1 MIIILS
7 SIDFLYSSDLV
18 TYISYWLELI
28 CCCSVAQLCP
38 TLCNPMDCSTSG
50 FPVLHYLLEFAQTH
64 VCWVSDA
71 IQPSHLLSPPSPPAV
86 NLSQHQGLFQWVGFL
101 HQVAKVLEL
110 QHHSFQWIFRVDFL
124 WDWPVGSPCNP
135 KNSQASI
142 FQHSAFFMVQISY
155 LYMTTGKTILLTL
168 QTLFSTVM
176 SLLFNMLSRFV
187 IAFLPRSKHLLI
199 SWLLSPSMVI
209 LKPKKIESVT
219 VSTFSPSIC
228 YEVMRTDAMILV
240 FWMLFLSQIFHS
252 PFSPSSRGSFVHL
265 ML

>member
-1 MIIILS
+1 
-7 SIDFLYSSDLV
+7 
-18 TYISYWLELI
+18 
-28 CCCSVAQLCP
+28 
-38 TLCNPMDCSTSG
+38 MDCSTPG
-50 FPVLHYLLEFAQTH
+50 FPVHHQLPEPTQTH
-64 VCWVSDA
+64 VHRVSDA
-71 IQPSHLLSPPSPPAV
+71 IQPSHPLFFPPSGSFLMSQFFTSGGQSIGASASFLPMNIQGWFPLGLTSWISLQSKE
-86 NLSQHQGLFQWVGFL
+86 LSSI
-101 HQVAKVLEL
+101 LE
-110 QHHSFQWIFRVDFL
+110 
-124 WDWPVGSPCNP
+124 
-135 KNSQASI
+135 ASI

>member
-135 KNSQASI
+135 KNSQASWKHL
-142 FQHSAFFMVQISY
+142 F
-155 LYMTTGKTILLTL
+155 
-168 QTLFSTVM
+168 FSTQP
-176 SLLFNMLSRFV
+176 SLW
-187 IAFLPRSKHLLI
+187 SKSHI
-199 SWLLSPSMVI
+199 CTWLLG
-209 LKPKKIESVT
+209 KPYFWLYRR
-219 VSTFSPSIC
+219 FSAQWCLYFLIC
-228 YEVMRTDAMILV
+228 
-240 FWMLFLSQIFHS
+240 FLGLS
-252 PFSPSSRGSFVHL
+252 
-265 ML
+265 